1 MFMIL
6 FVLLDFVILGVI
18 CYDLKPAYFHHYV
31 LLQGQ
36 IQTPYASIKGIYKCV
51 CVSILFSIPFYYGL
65 LQDIE
70 CSSQFYTLGLYWLS
84 ILDT

>member
-36 IQTPYASIKGIYKCV
+36 IQTPYASIKGEKLSSHV
-51 CVSILFSIPFYYGL
+51 GFILSHL
-65 LQDIE
+65 
-70 CSSQFYTLGLYWLS
+70 
-84 ILDT
+84 